1 VNVVGLSSGIAAIA
15 AGEYHTCALTSDS
28 RVKCWGYN
36 EPGQLGNGEMVYRTT
51 PVDVVGL
58 SSGVIAI
65 AAGGWHTCALTSGG
79 GVRCWGDNRYG
90 QLGDGTTTSHTT
102 PVNVLGLSSGVI
114 AIAAGRYHTCALT
127 SGGGVRCWG
136 FNGSGQLGDGT
147 ATNRLT
153 PVNVVGLS
161 SGVVA
166 IAAGNDHTCART
178 SGGGVKCWGSNGSG
192 QLGDGTTTYRLTPV
206 NVVGLSSGV
215 IAIATGGWHTCALTS
230 SGGVRCWGF
239 NLFGQ
244 LGDGTTTSRS
254 TPVNVVGLSS
264 GVAAIAAGELHT
276 CARTTTGGVRCWGD
290 NSSGQLGD
298 GTTTDRSIP
307 VNVVGLSSGVA
318 AIAAGSYH
326 TCALI
331 SGGGVR
337 CWGNNWYGQLGDGTT
352 TNRLTPV
359 DVVGLSSGIAAI
371 DAGGGHTCA
380 LTSGGGVKCW
390 GYR

>member
-1 VNVVGLSSGIAAIA
+1 L
-15 AGEYHTCALTSDS
+15 
-28 RVKCWGYN
+28 
-36 EPGQLGNGEMVYRTT
+36 
-51 PVDVVGL
+51 
-58 SSGVIAI
+58 
-65 AAGGWHTCALTSGG
+65 
-79 GVRCWGDNRYG
+79 
-90 QLGDGTTTSHTT
+90 
-102 PVNVLGLSSGVI
+102 VLGLSSGVI

-337 CWGNNWYGQLGDGTT
+337 CWGNNWYGQLGDGTWT
-352 TNRLTPV
+352 SRNTPV
-359 DVVGLSSGIAAI
+359 DVVGLSSGVVAVT
-371 DAGGGHTCA
+371 AGKWHTCA

-390 GYR
+390 GYNYDGQLGNGEMGYRTTPVDVVEVRAPVITGIQPCFRGPFYPRGLPVLNRYRAYVDWRATTPASVESSP